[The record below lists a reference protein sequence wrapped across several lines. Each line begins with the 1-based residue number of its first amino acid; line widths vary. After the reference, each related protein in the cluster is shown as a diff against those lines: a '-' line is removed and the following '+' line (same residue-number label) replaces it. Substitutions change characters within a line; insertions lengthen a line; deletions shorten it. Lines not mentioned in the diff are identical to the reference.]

1 MEQFGVENLKKVVQF
16 GAKLGEGVA
25 DILEDGK
32 VELGEAA
39 ALLPTLMEVP
49 GILAN
54 KDKIKQEAAD
64 LSDDE
69 RAELKEASTRVPD
82 GVKAMIV
89 TERATGNAKTYSK
102 KANPLFNAAY
112 LQVKA
117 QQAVKGAG
125 EKADGELDLF

>member
-1 MEQFGVENLKKVVQF
+1 MEQFGIENLKKVVQF

-69 RAELKEASTRVPD
+69 RAELKEVFA
-82 GVKAMIV
+82 
-89 TERATGNAKTYSK
+89 TEFDPADDALEDKVEKSI
-102 KANPLFNAAY
+102 NAA
-112 LQVKA
+112 V
-117 QQAVKGAG
+117 AV
-125 EKADGELDLF
+125 LDLIDAFKKNQ

>member
-1 MEQFGVENLKKVVQF
+1 MEQFGIENLKKVVKF
-16 GAKLGEGVA
+16 GATLGEGVA
-25 DILEDGK
+25 DILQDGK

-69 RAELKEASTRVPD
+69 RAELKEVFA
-82 GVKAMIV
+82 
-89 TERATGNAKTYSK
+89 TEFDPADDALEDKVEKSI
-102 KANPLFNAAY
+102 NAA
-112 LQVKA
+112 V
-117 QQAVKGAG
+117 AV
-125 EKADGELDLF
+125 LDLIDAFKKNQ

>member
-69 RAELKEASTRVPD
+69 RAELKEVFA
-82 GVKAMIV
+82 
-89 TERATGNAKTYSK
+89 TEFDPADDALEDKVEKSI
-102 KANPLFNAAY
+102 NAA
-112 LQVKA
+112 V
-117 QQAVKGAG
+117 AV
-125 EKADGELDLF
+125 LDLIDAFKKPA

>member
-1 MEQFGVENLKKVVQF
+1 MEQFGIENLKKVVQF

-69 RAELKEASTRVPD
+69 RAELKEVFA
-82 GVKAMIV
+82 
-89 TERATGNAKTYSK
+89 TEFDPADDSLENKVEKSINAAVAVLDLIDAFK
-102 KANPLFNAAY
+102 KAA
-112 LQVKA
+112 
-117 QQAVKGAG
+117 
-125 EKADGELDLF
+125 

>member
-1 MEQFGVENLKKVVQF
+1 MEQFGIENLKKVVQF

-69 RAELKEASTRVPD
+69 RAELKEVFA
-82 GVKAMIV
+82 
-89 TERATGNAKTYSK
+89 TEFDPADDSLENKVEKSI
-102 KANPLFNAAY
+102 NAA
-112 LQVKA
+112 V
-117 QQAVKGAG
+117 AV
-125 EKADGELDLF
+125 LDLIDAFKKDS

>member
-1 MEQFGVENLKKVVQF
+1 MEQFGIENLTKVVEF
-16 GAKLGEGVA
+16 GAKLGEGA
-25 DILEDGK
+25 ANIFEDGK

-69 RAELKEASTRVPD
+69 RAELKEVFA
-82 GVKAMIV
+82 
-89 TERATGNAKTYSK
+89 TEFDPADDSLENKVEKSI
-102 KANPLFNAAY
+102 NAA
-112 LQVKA
+112 V
-117 QQAVKGAG
+117 AV
-125 EKADGELDLF
+125 LDLIDAFKKPA

>member
-1 MEQFGVENLKKVVQF
+1 MEQFGIENLKKVVQF

-69 RAELKEASTRVPD
+69 RAELKEVFA
-82 GVKAMIV
+82 
-89 TERATGNAKTYSK
+89 TEFDPADDSLENKVEKSI
-102 KANPLFNAAY
+102 NAA
-112 LQVKA
+112 V
-117 QQAVKGAG
+117 AV
-125 EKADGELDLF
+125 LDLIDAFKKPA

>member
-54 KDKIKQEAAD
+54 KDKIKQEVSD

-69 RAELKEASTRVPD
+69 RAELKEVFA
-82 GVKAMIV
+82 
-89 TERATGNAKTYSK
+89 TEFDPADDALEDKVEKSINA
-102 KANPLFNAAY
+102 
-112 LQVKA
+112 VV
-117 QQAVKGAG
+117 AV
-125 EKADGELDLF
+125 LDLIDAFKKNQ

>member
-1 MEQFGVENLKKVVQF
+1 MEQFGIENLKKVVQF

-25 DILEDGK
+25 NILQDGK

-69 RAELKEASTRVPD
+69 RAELKEVFA
-82 GVKAMIV
+82 
-89 TERATGNAKTYSK
+89 TEFDPADDSLENKVEKSI
-102 KANPLFNAAY
+102 NAA
-112 LQVKA
+112 V
-117 QQAVKGAG
+117 AV
-125 EKADGELDLF
+125 LDLIDAFKKPA

>member
-25 DILEDGK
+25 NILEDGK

-69 RAELKEASTRVPD
+69 RAELKEVFA
-82 GVKAMIV
+82 
-89 TERATGNAKTYSK
+89 TEFDPADDALEDKVEKSI
-102 KANPLFNAAY
+102 NAA
-112 LQVKA
+112 V
-117 QQAVKGAG
+117 AV
-125 EKADGELDLF
+125 LDLIDAFKKDS

>member
-1 MEQFGVENLKKVVQF
+1 MENFGIENLTKVVQF

-64 LSDDE
+64 LSDEE
-69 RAELKEASTRVPD
+69 RAELKEVFA
-82 GVKAMIV
+82 
-89 TERATGNAKTYSK
+89 TEFDPADDSLENKVEKSINAAVAVLDLIDAFK
-102 KANPLFNAAY
+102 KAA
-112 LQVKA
+112 
-117 QQAVKGAG
+117 
-125 EKADGELDLF
+125 

>member
-1 MEQFGVENLKKVVQF
+1 MEQFGIENLKKVVQF

-64 LSDDE
+64 LSDEE
-69 RAELKEASTRVPD
+69 RAELKEVFA
-82 GVKAMIV
+82 
-89 TERATGNAKTYSK
+89 TEFDPADDSLENKVEKSI
-102 KANPLFNAAY
+102 NAA
-112 LQVKA
+112 V
-117 QQAVKGAG
+117 AV
-125 EKADGELDLF
+125 LDLIDAFKKPA

>member
-1 MEQFGVENLKKVVQF
+1 MEQFGIENLKKVVQF

-64 LSDDE
+64 LSDEE
-69 RAELKEASTRVPD
+69 RAELKEVFA
-82 GVKAMIV
+82 
-89 TERATGNAKTYSK
+89 TEFDPADDSLENKVEKSI
-102 KANPLFNAAY
+102 NAA
-112 LQVKA
+112 V
-117 QQAVKGAG
+117 AV
-125 EKADGELDLF
+125 LDLIDAFKKNQ

>member
-69 RAELKEASTRVPD
+69 RAELKEVFA
-82 GVKAMIV
+82 
-89 TERATGNAKTYSK
+89 TEFDPADDALENKVEKSI
-102 KANPLFNAAY
+102 NAA
-112 LQVKA
+112 V
-117 QQAVKGAG
+117 AV
-125 EKADGELDLF
+125 LDLIDAFKKNQ

>member
-64 LSDDE
+64 LSDAE
-69 RAELKEASTRVPD
+69 RAELKEAF
-82 GVKAMIV
+82 A
-89 TERATGNAKTYSK
+89 TEFDPADDALEDKVEKSI
-102 KANPLFNAAY
+102 NAA
-112 LQVKA
+112 V
-117 QQAVKGAG
+117 AV
-125 EKADGELDLF
+125 LDLIDAFKKPA

>member
-49 GILAN
+49 GILAS

-69 RAELKEASTRVPD
+69 RAELKEVFA
-82 GVKAMIV
+82 
-89 TERATGNAKTYSK
+89 TEFDPADDALENKVEKSI
-102 KANPLFNAAY
+102 NAA
-112 LQVKA
+112 V
-117 QQAVKGAG
+117 AV
-125 EKADGELDLF
+125 LDLIDAFKKNQ

>member
-69 RAELKEASTRVPD
+69 RAELKEAF
-82 GVKAMIV
+82 A
-89 TERATGNAKTYSK
+89 TEFDPTDDSLELKVEKSI
-102 KANPLFNAAY
+102 NAA
-112 LQVKA
+112 VA
-117 QQAVKGAG
+117 I
-125 EKADGELDLF
+125 LDLIDAFKKNQ

>member
-49 GILAN
+49 GILAS

-69 RAELKEASTRVPD
+69 RAELKEVFA
-82 GVKAMIV
+82 
-89 TERATGNAKTYSK
+89 TEFDPADDALEDKVEKSI
-102 KANPLFNAAY
+102 NAA
-112 LQVKA
+112 V
-117 QQAVKGAG
+117 AV
-125 EKADGELDLF
+125 LDLIDAFKKNQ

>member
-69 RAELKEASTRVPD
+69 RAELKEVFA
-82 GVKAMIV
+82 
-89 TERATGNAKTYSK
+89 TEFDPADDALEDKVEKSI
-102 KANPLFNAAY
+102 NAA
-112 LQVKA
+112 V
-117 QQAVKGAG
+117 AV
-125 EKADGELDLF
+125 LDLIDAFKKDS

>member
-64 LSDDE
+64 LSDEE
-69 RAELKEASTRVPD
+69 RAELKEVFA
-82 GVKAMIV
+82 
-89 TERATGNAKTYSK
+89 TEFDPADDSLENKVEKSI
-102 KANPLFNAAY
+102 NAA
-112 LQVKA
+112 V
-117 QQAVKGAG
+117 AV
-125 EKADGELDLF
+125 LDLIDAFKKDS

>member
-69 RAELKEASTRVPD
+69 RAELKEVFSTEFDPADDALEDKVE
-82 GVKAMIV
+82 KSIN
-89 TERATGNAKTYSK
+89 ATVAI
-102 KANPLFNAAY
+102 
-112 LQVKA
+112 
-117 QQAVKGAG
+117 
-125 EKADGELDLF
+125 LDLIDAFKKDS

>member
-69 RAELKEASTRVPD
+69 RAELKEVFA
-82 GVKAMIV
+82 
-89 TERATGNAKTYSK
+89 TEFDPADDALEDKVEKSI
-102 KANPLFNAAY
+102 NAA
-112 LQVKA
+112 V
-117 QQAVKGAG
+117 AV
-125 EKADGELDLF
+125 LDLIDAFKKNQ